1 MSKHPTLLIRD
12 PVGAEA
18 ALSAAERVAA
28 ERVDEQDGMP
38 LVVLA
43 YTQAD
48 VLVLRGSGPG
58 EFESVRGKA
67 ERETLTAAPIAAL
80 SFEIRAFTEDFE
92 LRWLRRG
99 ESGSGCLISERTVA
113 LEGWLPPAM
122 PAIPWLGEEAPF
134 TTIDAPL
141 LLWGDLE
148 SREEDGWTSL
158 TTPQIGR
165 HWVPFT
171 PAEGVRRIAL
181 LAREYLASGPQGNVY
196 VAAERL
202 VGFRESEDEQGG
214 EDG

>member
-1 MSKHPTLLIRD
+1 MSTHPTLLTCD

-18 ALSAAERVAA
+18 ALSAAERVA
-28 ERVDEQDGMP
+28 EQGGMP

-48 VLVLRGSGPG
+48 VLVLRRSGPG

-67 ERETLTAAPIAAL
+67 ERETPSAARIAAL
-80 SFEIRAFTEDFE
+80 SFEVRAFTEDFE

-113 LEGWLPPAM
+113 LEGWSD
-122 PAIPWLGEEAPF
+122 PAIPWDRRGGGV
-134 TTIDAPL
+134 TTIDVPL

-171 PAEGVRRIAL
+171 PAEGVQRIAL

-214 EDG
+214 EDE

>member
-1 MSKHPTLLIRD
+1 MSTHPTLLTRD

-18 ALSAAERVAA
+18 ALSAAERVA
-28 ERVDEQDGMP
+28 EQGGMP

-67 ERETLTAAPIAAL
+67 ERETLGAARIAAL
-80 SFEIRAFTEDFE
+80 SFEVRAFTEDFE

-113 LEGWLPPAM
+113 LEGWSEPT
-122 PAIPWLGEEAPF
+122 IPSWDRRGGGV
-134 TTIDAPL
+134 TTIDVPL

-148 SREEDGWTSL
+148 SREEDGWTLL

-171 PAEGVRRIAL
+171 PAESVRRIAL

-214 EDG
+214 EDE

>member
-1 MSKHPTLLIRD
+1 MSTHPTLLIRD

-18 ALSAAERVAA
+18 ALSAAECVA
-28 ERVDEQDGMP
+28 EQGGMP

-58 EFESVRGKA
+58 KFESVRGKA
-67 ERETLTAAPIAAL
+67 ERETLGAARIAAL
-80 SFEIRAFTEDFE
+80 SFEVRAFTEDFE

-99 ESGSGCLISERTVA
+99 ESGSGCLISERTVWS
-113 LEGWLPPAM
+113 EPV
-122 PAIPWLGEEAPF
+122 IPWLGEEAPV
-134 TTIDAPL
+134 TTIDVPL

-214 EDG
+214 EDE